1 MSFDHRP
8 QMQKYKQ
15 SYWIHKDFHL
25 SPVIRVYRKS
35 QPVTFHLISRCLF
48 FTRTPSSSLNV
59 CGFQNSVWAHT
70 GAAGRSSSG
79 VCGSVFIE
87 IIIIQVMHP
96 HKPSR
101 WQQCGISNF
110 NALINMYVV
119 WEGIGCDEIWKR
131 FERIFLAL
139 QILQYSSIQIFI
151 LPSDPKCLRP
161 LKLFLFCL
169 CVCVC
174 VCMCMCIHNYI
185 YIYIYIYI
193 FI

>member
-79 VCGSVFIE
+79 VCGSEFIE

-110 NALINMYVV
+110 NALINMYVCERELV
-119 WEGIGCDEIWKR
+119 VMR
-131 FERIFLAL
+131 FEKGLREFFLPYK
-139 QILQYSSIQIFI
+139 YSNTVAF
-151 LPSDPKCLRP
+151 K
-161 LKLFLFCL
+161 
-169 CVCVC
+169 
-174 VCMCMCIHNYI
+174 Y
-185 YIYIYIYI
+185 
-193 FI
+193 